1 MHMGAPERLE
11 KIIAGHSD
19 PEKLTMPI
27 EEIQQV
33 LENLQG
39 MH

>member
-1 MHMGAPERLE
+1 MGAPKQLE
-11 KIIAGHSD
+11 KIISGRSD
-19 PEKLTMPI
+19 PEKLTMLV
-27 EEIQQV
+27 EEMQQV

>member
-1 MHMGAPERLE
+1 MGTPGRLE
-11 KIIAGHSD
+11 KIIEGHSD

-27 EEIQQV
+27 EEIQLV